1 MAGTFFCLINKK
13 GRLFFKKKKFF
24 GGACGLVCGTS
35 TVIENNKCQEED
47 FQVAGIARENAVS
60 AIYQGILPRINLLR
74 ALCEF

>member
-1 MAGTFFCLINKK
+1 MAGTFFLSDKQK
-13 GRLFFKKKKFF
+13 GKIILKNLVFF
-24 GGACGLVCGTS
+24 GGGGGFVCGTS

>member
-1 MAGTFFCLINKK
+1 MF
-13 GRLFFKKKKFF
+13 
-24 GGACGLVCGTS
+24 GTS